1 MAEMNGIQ
9 ALLSRL
15 ALLPER
21 IASIIEGK
29 NAVELH
35 SRPGQDKWSASEI
48 FAHIR
53 ASDDIVSSRIYA
65 VLVRE
70 YAPLVAYDERLWAEV
85 AGYAQADFHTI
96 LALFTLRRAE
106 LVKVLR
112 DLAPEDWQHVGIHEE
127 RGPQTLLTI
136 VTALLEHEEEHCMQ
150 LTACFNR

>member
-1 MAEMNGIQ
+1 MTEMNAIQ

-15 ALLPER
+15 AMLPER

-29 NAVELH
+29 NALELH
-35 SRPGQDKWSASEI
+35 TRLEQDKWSAAEI

-53 ASDDIVSSRIYA
+53 ASDDIVAPRIYA

-70 YAPLVAYDERLWAEV
+70 HAPLAAYDERLWAEV

-96 LALFTLRRAE
+96 LTLFTLRRAE
-106 LVKVLR
+106 LVNVLR
-112 DLAPEDWQHVGIHEE
+112 RLTSEDWQRVGIHEE